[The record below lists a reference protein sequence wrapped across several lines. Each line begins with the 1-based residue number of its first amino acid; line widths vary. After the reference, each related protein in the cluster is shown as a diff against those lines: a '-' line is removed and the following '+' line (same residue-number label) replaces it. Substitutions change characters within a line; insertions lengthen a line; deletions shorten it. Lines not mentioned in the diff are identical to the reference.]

1 MERAGLPGAAGF
13 VRADYFEKVYWSEQ
27 ARRAVDGAGGYGIYY
42 DNMGRL
48 IKRAFATPDSIAR
61 RIVTVRA
68 YVCQRRST
76 PIFYLIRR
84 RLSRKF
90 YRLFFYRIS
99 MHGEGANETQ
109 FRSE

>member
-48 IKRAFATPDSIAR
+48 IKRAFANPIASP
-61 RIVTVRA
+61 A
-68 YVCQRRST
+68 GSSPSAPMCASAD
-76 PIFYLIRR
+76 R
-84 RLSRKF
+84 RLFS
-90 YRLFFYRIS
+90 I
-99 MHGEGANETQ
+99 
-109 FRSE
+109 